1 MELTFFICQLKLHT
15 LFGLQLLDML
25 FTRAELSSSLLFK
38 STKSER
44 GVLDPTKVSRIIGKL
59 INTHKMY
66 CVKQSFGFQIS

>member
-1 MELTFFICQLKLHT
+1 
-15 LFGLQLLDML
+15 ML